1 MFTTLIHCFHPFNAH
16 LLPSQEPVLFDGTIA
31 DNIRSVSCNDFESL
45 RASYGLLGATQ
56 GDVNDAAR
64 RAESWGFISA
74 LPDGM
79 RTRVGDRGLQL
90 SGGQKQRVAICRAV
104 IRNPSVLKEC
114 G

>member
-1 MFTTLIHCFHPFNAH
+1 M
-16 LLPSQEPVLFDGTIA
+16 LF
-31 DNIRSVSCNDFESL
+31 FFF
-45 RASYGLLGATQ
+45 ASYLFCPPHTRYGLIGATQ

-79 RTRVGDRGLQL
+79 RTRVGDRGVQL

-104 IRNPSVLKEC
+104 IRNPLVEEEEGTLQKNIR
-114 G
+114 